1 MNVKIL
7 NASMSRSEED
17 GYVGKVQFEIEDYPG
32 GYEIAL
38 QSKRGKDWGYGL
50 FFLKESGDEEQ
61 LLALEERLEED
72 DELFD
77 FLVETAKAALA
88 DGGESK

>member
-1 MNVKIL
+1 MLNVKIL
-7 NASMSRSEED
+7 DAGMSYTEED
-17 GYVGKVQFEIEDYPG
+17 GYVGKVQFEVEGDSG
-32 GYEIAL
+32 GYEITL

-50 FFLKESGDEEQ
+50 FFLKDSGDEEK

-77 FLVETAKAALA
+77 YLVETAKAELPERK
-88 DGGESK
+88 D